1 MLCPAMLAGN
11 FISAC
16 WRGQPKPIRAHDRSG
31 PATKHW
37 VCVHGLARVIPRA
50 GRSMPT
56 CSSSR
61 PTCRASA
68 LSRRRSSASARALSA
83 SSSARTQSRAGG
95 ALLVPKSRKEP
106 RARCAPP
113 HPPHTTQGAIMSG
126 RGGIRRAMKPDLGG
140 GAQCTGAHHLLISP
154 ADTHRAGSHP
164 PHSEALLAVEQQPEG
179 RRQLQ
184 LRVGVCTQSR
194 THRPPPL

>member
-113 HPPHTTQGAIMSG
+113 PPPPHDTGSHHERAG
-126 RGGIRRAMKPDLGG
+126 RHSAGHEARLGRWCPVHGGPPSINIPRRHAPCRVPPSALGSPACRRAAARRP
-140 GAQCTGAHHLLISP
+140 SP
-154 ADTHRAGSHP
+154 AAAPCRSLHAEQDTS
-164 PHSEALLAVEQQPEG
+164 
-179 RRQLQ
+179 
-184 LRVGVCTQSR
+184 
-194 THRPPPL
+194 PPPL